1 MKIGTCSTNDEGM
14 PMLIMLLLA
23 TVVPAPPAGLLP
35 FALDPNP
42 GLRSYVANA
51 TLVARAH
58 PIPLARTFTG
68 VAYYARP
75 TRKIVFDT
83 VPRAL
88 SAFKT
93 LETTIPTYAQAT
105 ADYAIAPVGDDGK
118 TSTFSLMPKVA
129 GRVAGLMVRVD
140 DTARLIMH
148 AVWTYRDGSTLTVD
162 EHYAPGGPFRL
173 QSSIDV
179 QARFHG
185 YSVDGTIRLT
195 AYRTNVD
202 IPQSVFN
209 ASP

>member
-1 MKIGTCSTNDEGM
+1 MTIEGVSL
-14 PMLIMLLLA
+14 LIALLLA
-23 TVVPAPPAGLLP
+23 TALPSPPPRLLP

-42 GLRSYVANA
+42 ALRSYVANA

-68 VAYYARP
+68 IAYYERP
-75 TRKIVFDT
+75 TRKIVFDS

-93 LETTIPTYAQAT
+93 LETTVPSYAQAT
-105 ADYAIAPVGDDGK
+105 ADYVIAPGSDDGK
-118 TSTFSLMPKVA
+118 TSTFTLTPKVA
-129 GRVAGLMVRVD
+129 GRVTGLMVAVD
-140 DTARLIMH
+140 DTARLIMR
-148 AVWTYRDGSTLTVD
+148 ATWTYQDGSTLTVE
-162 EHYAPGGPFRL
+162 EHYAPGGSFRL

-179 QARFHG
+179 SARFHG

-195 AYRTNVD
+195 GYRTNVD
-202 IPQSVFN
+202 IPQSLFS

>member
-1 MKIGTCSTNDEGM
+1 MTVEGIS
-14 PMLIMLLLA
+14 MLFMLLLA
-23 TVVPAPPAGLLP
+23 TALPSPPADVLP

-42 GLRSYVANA
+42 ALRSYVANA

-68 VAYYARP
+68 VAYYERP

-83 VPRAL
+83 VPRGL

-105 ADYAIAPVGDDGK
+105 ADYLIAPVSDDGK
-118 TSTFSLMPKVA
+118 ASTFSLTPKVA
-129 GRVAGLMVRVD
+129 GRVTGLMVRVD
-140 DTARLIMH
+140 DTARLILH

-179 QARFHG
+179 SARFHG

-195 AYRTNVD
+195 GYRTNVD
-202 IPQSVFN
+202 VPQTVFT